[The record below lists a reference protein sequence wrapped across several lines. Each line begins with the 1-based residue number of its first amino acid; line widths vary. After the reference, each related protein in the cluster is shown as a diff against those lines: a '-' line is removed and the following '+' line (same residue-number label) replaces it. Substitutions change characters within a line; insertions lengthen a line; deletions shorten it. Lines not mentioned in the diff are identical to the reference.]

1 MLYYDIDGQRQ
12 LLSERAEELAR
23 EMRRTRRLR
32 PAAPSHP
39 APSGLA
45 SRILALAGRTRR
57 AERHRAAAYEAS

>member
-1 MLYYDIDGQRQ
+1 MLYYDIEGQRQ

-32 PAAPSHP
+32 SSTLSHLG
-39 APSGLA
+39 PSGLA

-57 AERHRAAAYEAS
+57 AERHRAAAYEA